1 MCKMFHSI
9 QQLMLLLYWQD
20 KDAISDVQVVV
31 EKVEGG
37 KSDDKNKEEDGKK
50 TLKVAKGLLYWQVFF
65 SMLMLFPYGYFT
77 WSCDVRLLKY

>member
-50 TLKVAKGLLYWQVFF
+50 TLKVAKGLLY
-65 SMLMLFPYGYFT
+65 
-77 WSCDVRLLKY
+77 

>member
-1 MCKMFHSI
+1 MFHSI

-20 KDAISDVQVVV
+20 KDAISDVHVVV

-50 TLKVAKGLLYWQVFF
+50 TLKVAKGLLY
-65 SMLMLFPYGYFT
+65 
-77 WSCDVRLLKY
+77 